1 MKQLVVILILL
12 ATPSVVVA
20 EIHHVLVFLT
30 GYEGIADGYSPAD
43 LTVSEDDTVIW
54 DMSSTAHKLLSGDK
68 CYTPNGFWNSGPVP
82 KGSSYSIVFDTSF
95 LAQYPVANDKYI
107 YYCSFDFCL
116 TPLPSVTV
124 VRSVP
129 THRST
134 WGRIKS
140 LFQ

>member
-1 MKQLVVILILL
+1 MKQLVVILIIL
-12 ATPSVVVA
+12 ATPSVVTA
-20 EIHHVLVFLT
+20 EIHHVLVFIT
-30 GYEGIADGYSPAD
+30 GGEGIADGYIPAD
-43 LTVSEDDTVIW
+43 LTVSEGDTVIW
-54 DMSSTAHKLLSGDK
+54 DMLSTRHKLLSGDG
-68 CYTPNGFWNSGPVP
+68 CGVPNGFWNSGPVP
-82 KGSSYSIVFDTSF
+82 RGSSYSIVFDTSF
-95 LAQYPVANDKYI
+95 LAQYPVANDRYS
-107 YYCSFDFCL
+107 YYCSFGFCL